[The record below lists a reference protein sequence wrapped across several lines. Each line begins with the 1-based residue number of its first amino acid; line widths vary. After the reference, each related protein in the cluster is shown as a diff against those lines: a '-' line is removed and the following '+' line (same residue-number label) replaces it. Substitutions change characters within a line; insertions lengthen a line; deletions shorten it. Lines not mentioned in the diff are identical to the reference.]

1 MSESTTWRRVGRRR
15 ASGWRIR
22 SQAMRIEPA
31 IANRIAA
38 IRKGGIDS
46 IAMAMPKYVEP
57 QTT

>member
-1 MSESTTWRRVGRRR
+1 MIT
-15 ASGWRIR
+15 
-22 SQAMRIEPA
+22 PA

-38 IRKGGIDS
+38 MRNGGRVS